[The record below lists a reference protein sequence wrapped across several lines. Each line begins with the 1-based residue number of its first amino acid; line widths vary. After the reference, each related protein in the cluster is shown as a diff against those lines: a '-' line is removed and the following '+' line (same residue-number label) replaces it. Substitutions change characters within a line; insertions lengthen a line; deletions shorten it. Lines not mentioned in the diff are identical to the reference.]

1 MVICTQWFQVQWSP
15 IWVEVDICVKE
26 FVAVVVSHTT
36 VLPPA
41 CLTACILQTVGVKQ
55 GCPLSPLLFN
65 LALQGVLLGL
75 DELQGG
81 YFFSSY
87 SIIKYLAY
95 ANNVFCLP
103 H

>member
-41 CLTACILQTVGVKQ
+41 TIV
-55 GCPLSPLLFN
+55 PLVSPP
-65 LALQGVLLGL
+65 A
-75 DELQGG
+75 
-81 YFFSSY
+81 FFRLSVSN
-87 SIIKYLAY
+87 KVA
-95 ANNVFCLP
+95 